1 MEQLNNINLDNLNI
15 KDLAT
20 LLKIIDSLNNKDD
33 VEVI

>member
-1 MEQLNNINLDNLNI
+1 MEQLNNINLENLNI

-20 LLKIIDSLNNKDD
+20 LLKIIDSLNNKDE